1 MTADA
6 VQPELVAGA
15 VVAALLAA
23 VALAA
28 PVGPRL
34 RAAAMLAALAL
45 TPVLLLAEI
54 WDAEQVQALRDRP
67 AVALGAAS
75 AGLLAVAA
83 GALVLGRRPWLL
95 PVVAVAA
102 LPFRV
107 PISAGGVSASLLV
120 PLYGVIGAGVLAYA
134 VPRLR
139 GRGDAGADAAAALGY
154 GSSDDPRRGP
164 ARLTLVLLGAAI
176 VLYAAQTA
184 YSSDFERALQQV
196 VFFYVPFAL
205 LAALLVRVE
214 WTREVLAR
222 CLVVLVALAVL
233 FVAVGYVEYA
243 TRSLLLNPKVI
254 ASNQFETYFRVNSL
268 FFDPNIYGRFL
279 AVVMLCLTAVLL
291 WARTRRTVVL
301 TLAALAFLWGGLVLT
316 LSQSSFTALLAGMLV
331 LGALRWGVR
340 PAAIAAG
347 VALLVGAAVALA
359 APGEVGLD
367 RDRNDATSGRY
378 DLVKGGVE
386 LAGGRPLQG
395 WGSGSFRREY
405 RQQEK
410 ASGQRATAASHT
422 IPVTVG
428 AEQGVVG
435 LVVYLALLAAA
446 LALLLRG
453 ARHDVAR
460 AALAA
465 AFVAL
470 VVHTLLYAAF
480 LEDPLTWALL
490 GAGTGLARAVPAAE
504 RAMRRRAA
512 RARERPRAAVG
523 EPA

>member
-1 MTADA
+1 MTGDG
-6 VQPELVAGA
+6 VQPELAAGA

-23 VALAA
+23 AALAA
-28 PVGPRL
+28 PLRPRL
-34 RAAAMLAALAL
+34 RALAMLAALAL

-54 WDAEQVQALRDRP
+54 WDSEQVEALRDRP
-67 AVALGAAS
+67 ALALAAAA

-83 GALVLGRRPWLL
+83 GAVLLGRRPWLL

-120 PLYGVIGAGVLAYA
+120 PLYGVIAAGVLAYA
-134 VPRLR
+134 IPRLR
-139 GRGDAGADAAAALGY
+139 ARGDGGDRRSGGTPA
-154 GSSDDPRRGP
+154 RGP
-164 ARLTLVLLGAAI
+164 ARLTLALLGAAI

-205 LAALLVRVE
+205 LAALLTEVA
-214 WTREVLAR
+214 WTRDVLVR
-222 CLVVLVALAVL
+222 CLAVLVGLAVL
-233 FVAVGYVEYA
+233 FVAIGYVEYA

-291 WARTRRTVVL
+291 WTRERRVAL
-301 TLAALAFLWGGLVLT
+301 GALGLLAFLWGGLVLT
-316 LSQSSFTALLAGMLV
+316 LSQSSFTALLAGLV
-331 LGALRWGVR
+331 VLAALRWGTR

-347 VALLVGAAVALA
+347 VALLAGAVVALA

-386 LAGGRPLQG
+386 LAAARPLQG
-395 WGSGSFRREY
+395 WGSGAFRREY
-405 RQQEK
+405 RRQEK

-428 AEQGVVG
+428 AEQGVAG
-435 LVVYLALLAAA
+435 LAVYLALLAAA

-453 ARHDVAR
+453 ARHDLAR
-460 AALAA
+460 AAVAA

-480 LEDPLTWALL
+480 LEDPVAWALL
-490 GAGTGLARAVPAAE
+490 GAGAGLAAAATPAATTA
-504 RAMRRRAA
+504 RGRTAA
-512 RARERPRAAVG
+512 P
-523 EPA
+523 PAP